1 MESAG
6 VPVVRRQRGERR
18 RGSIK
23 SRIVELS
30 KVRAI
35 SGYLRGLKS
44 SDLSADISL
53 TDHF

>member
-6 VPVVRRQRGERR
+6 EPVVRRHRQDRR

-30 KVRAI
+30 KVSI
-35 SGYLRGLKS
+35 
-44 SDLSADISL
+44 III
-53 TDHF
+53 TV

>member
-35 SGYLRGLKS
+35 SGYL
-44 SDLSADISL
+44 
-53 TDHF
+53 